1 MNALTAEQMR
11 TADMRTVED
20 VGIPPILLMES
31 AGRAVADI
39 ARDFLDDFDGD
50 PVRIAIVAGPGNNGA
65 DALVAA
71 RNLMQLGFEPDIYLA
86 AKSADCNEL
95 CRAQLEIMEGL
106 GASISVL
113 REQSPEFFRSGLRS
127 AALIIDG
134 LLGTGS
140 SGPLREPYRAWVNE
154 INIASREVIAVDI
167 PTGIDAS
174 SGMVPGPAVNATATV
189 TMAAPKVGMLLYP
202 AASYVGELW
211 VAHIGIPPAILA
223 DVGGRYHVMT
233 KQQFFY
239 WLPER
244 SPLANKRTAGDVM
257 IIGGSAQYVGA
268 PVLSA
273 LGAQHAGA
281 GYVTVSCPSA
291 AAAGVRPHLLEQV
304 VAPWPEVKDVEVI
317 VSALLEITRH
327 AGAVVIGP
335 GLGREEMTQEV
346 VRRFI
351 KQTVRPLVVDAD
363 ALFAIAGHPEVL
375 QDKKAVL
382 TPHEGEF
389 SRLLGERADT
399 AITNRMKAADDFA
412 SSLDV
417 TLLLKG
423 PRSIIAT
430 KEASYVNLTGN
441 QLLATA
447 GTGDVL
453 SGMIAAM
460 LAAGCSARQSA
471 AIAAYWHGIAA
482 DYLASQNKRSIVAG
496 DVARCL
502 PDSLHWL
509 DEREDEDDGYLIRV
523 V

>member
-1 MNALTAEQMR
+1 MNALTSEEMR
-11 TADMRTVED
+11 AADSRTIED
-20 VGIPPILLMES
+20 VGIPPLILMES

-39 ARDFLDDFDGD
+39 ARDFVEELDDD
-50 PVRIAIVAGPGNNGA
+50 PLRIAIVAGPGNNGA

-71 RNLMQLGFEPDIYLA
+71 RHLMQLGLEPDVYLA
-86 AKSADCNEL
+86 AKSKDCNDL
-95 CRAQLEIMEGL
+95 CRTQLEIIESL
-106 GASISVL
+106 GASVSVL

-140 SGPLREPYRAWVNE
+140 SGGLREPYRAWVNE
-154 INIASREVIAVDI
+154 INIASRDVIAVDI

-174 SGMVPGPAVNATATV
+174 SGMVPGPAVSADATV

-239 WLPER
+239 WLPHR
-244 SPLANKRTAGDVM
+244 SPLADKRTAGDVV
-257 IIGGSAQYVGA
+257 IIGGSVQYTGA

-281 GYVTVSCPSA
+281 GYITIACPA
-291 AAAGVRPHLLEQV
+291 AAAPAMGSHLLEQV
-304 VAPWPEVKDVEVI
+304 VAPWPEAQDVEQI
-317 VSALLEITRH
+317 VGSLLETTRH

-335 GLGREEMTQEV
+335 GLGRAESTQQI

-351 KQTVRPLVVDAD
+351 EATTRPLVIDAD
-363 ALFAIAGHPEVL
+363 ALFALAGHTEL
-375 QDKKAVL
+375 LRDKKAVL
-382 TPHEGEF
+382 TPHDGEF
-389 SRLLGERADT
+389 SRLLGENAQD
-399 AITNRMKAADDFA
+399 AIANRMKAADDFA
-412 SSLDV
+412 ASLDI

-423 PRSIIAT
+423 PRSIVAT
-430 KEASYVNLTGN
+430 KEAAYVNLTGN
-441 QLLATA
+441 ELLATA

-453 SGMIAAM
+453 SGMVGAVM
-460 LAAGCSARQSA
+460 AAGCSARQSA
-471 AIAAYWHGIAA
+471 AIAAYWHGTTA
-482 DYLASQNKRSIVAG
+482 DYLRHENKHSIVAG
-496 DVARCL
+496 DVARSL
-502 PDSLHWL
+502 QEALHWL
-509 DEREDEDDGYLIRV
+509 NEREDDDDGYLTRV